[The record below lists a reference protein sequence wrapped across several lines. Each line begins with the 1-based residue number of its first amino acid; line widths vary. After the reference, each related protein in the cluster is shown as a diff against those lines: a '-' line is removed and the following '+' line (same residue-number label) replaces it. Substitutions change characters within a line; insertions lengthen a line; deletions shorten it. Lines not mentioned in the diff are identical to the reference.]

1 MASLWQS
8 VTEPPHFETLSH
20 DLKTDV
26 LVIGGGL
33 AGILCTYMLK
43 QAGVDCTL
51 VEASRICSGITKN
64 TTAKITIQHGL
75 IYDSLIR
82 RFGRETAR
90 LYLKANQEAL
100 KQYEK
105 MCQSI
110 DCNFARRDFYVY
122 SLKNEEKVEE
132 ELLALDRLGVQA
144 GYVEELPLPFS
155 IAGAV
160 QVKEQAQF
168 NPLKFAYAIAKDLP
182 IYENTMVTEIRPKM
196 AITNHGRIK
205 ANQIIVASHFPFI
218 NRHGSYFLKLY
229 QHRSYVLGLKNAP
242 QLSGMYVD
250 ENEKGMSFRN
260 DGDILLIGGDGHRSG
275 KKGGGWRELER
286 FTKKHYPQ
294 AKIAYQ
300 WATQDC
306 MSLDSVAY
314 IGQYSART
322 PGLYVATGFN
332 KWGMTTSMVSAMLL
346 RDLLLGKEN
355 PYAKVFSPSRSI
367 LRPQLAINSIESIM
381 GLITPTVPRC
391 PHLGCALQYNKAEH
405 SWDCPCHG
413 SRFTEEGKLIDNPS
427 LKSIKGKV

>member
-1 MASLWQS
+1 MSSLWQS

-75 IYDSLIR
+75 IYDNLIR

-105 MCQSI
+105 MCQTI

-260 DGDILLIGGDGHRSG
+260 DGDILLIGGGGHRSG

-294 AKIAYQ
+294 AKIAYR

-367 LRPQLAINSIESIM
+367 LRPQLAINSVESIM

>member
-260 DGDILLIGGDGHRSG
+260 DGDILLIGGGGHRSG

-294 AKIAYQ
+294 AKIAYR

-367 LRPQLAINSIESIM
+367 LRPQLAINSVESIM